1 MSSKLI
7 ERFHNIEP
15 TDAHLWRAINLFGRN
30 VASYKFALAKSTLE
44 LAQEQKTEIKLSD
57 LAEPFSRYTCDHIKE
72 NPKQSASP
80 SSKFLEACSNYN
92 SDKISHS
99 DLITATE
106 KHGFNYVLNHFH
118 IVNGKEIGKKFFIDE
133 RKSSKKIILTDE
145 ILKLASNE
153 NGVNLFQ
160 ETEARWR
167 LVETSWALGV
177 SRNLINAD
185 VDNDLLF
192 TNHIKRTDVTSA
204 RDALNGYQKS
214 KCFYCFRKISVFK
227 RSLNLC
233 DVDHFFPHEL
243 NRKNILFNLDG
254 VWNLVLSC
262 LKCNRGVQGKFANVP
277 SIKLLERL
285 NQRNEYYI
293 SSHDP
298 LRETIIAQTGNSSEI
313 RRKFLQSQFNSAKI
327 HAIHEWQPKPQA
339 EEAF

>member
-44 LAQEQKTEIKLSD
+44 LAQKQRTEIKLSD
-57 LAEPFSRYTCDHIKE
+57 LAEPFSRYTCDHIKN

-80 SSKFLEACSNYN
+80 SSKFLEACRDFNA
-92 SDKISHS
+92 DKITHS
-99 DLITATE
+99 DLINATE
-106 KHGFNYVLNHFH
+106 KHGFNYVLDHFH
-118 IVNGKEIGKKFFIDE
+118 IVNGKEIGKRFFIDE
-133 RKSSKKIILTDE
+133 RKSSKKVILTDE
-145 ILKLASNE
+145 ILNLASNE
-153 NGVNLFQ
+153 QGVNLFQ

-167 LVETSWALGV
+167 LVETSWSLGV

-185 VDNDLLF
+185 VNNDLLF
-192 TNHIKRTDVTSA
+192 VENIRRTNVTSA

-214 KCFYCFRKISVFK
+214 KCFYCFKAISIVHQSF
-227 RSLNLC
+227 NLC

-243 NRKNILFNLDG
+243 NRKKILLNLDG
-254 VWNLVLSC
+254 VWNLVLAC
-262 LKCNRGVQGKFANVP
+262 QDCNRGINGKFANVP
-277 SIKLLERL
+277 SLKLLERL
-285 NQRNEYYI
+285 SQRNEYYI

-298 LRETIIAQTGNSSEI
+298 LRETIIAQTGKTTET
-313 RRKFLQSQFNSAKI
+313 RRQFLQSQFNSAKI
-327 HAIHEWQPKPQA
+327 YAIHEWRPKPQA